1 MRKVIE
7 ASEGKYLTNGKA
19 YGKTIYLA
27 EGVDESS
34 FYEVDESELEAIQ
47 TEAETEDYKKTLR
60 KLGVNS
66 VE

>member
-1 MRKVIE
+1 MRKVIK
-7 ASEGKYLTNGKA
+7 APEGKYLTDGEIF
-19 YGKTIYLA
+19 GKTIYLA
-27 EGVDESS
+27 EGVDEST

-47 TEAETEDYKKTLR
+47 AEAESEDYKEALR

>member
-1 MRKVIE
+1 MRKVIKAPE
-7 ASEGKYLTNGKA
+7 EKYLTDGEIF
-19 YGKTIYLA
+19 GKTIYLA
-27 EGVDESS
+27 EGVDESA
-34 FYEVDESELEAIQ
+34 FYEITEEELKAIQ

>member
-7 ASEGKYLTNGKA
+7 ASEGKHLTDGEV